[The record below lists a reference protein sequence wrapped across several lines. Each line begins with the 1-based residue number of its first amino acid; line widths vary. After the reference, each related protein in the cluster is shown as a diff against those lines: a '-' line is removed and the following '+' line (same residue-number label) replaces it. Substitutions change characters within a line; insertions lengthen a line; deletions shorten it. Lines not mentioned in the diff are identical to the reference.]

1 MSEHYTARAIIE
13 RRLGRPFPPTRQMAP
28 DERRAVYLLALH
40 ILRALAREAETK
52 GAKT

>member
-13 RRLGRPFPPTRQMAP
+13 RRLGRPLPPTRQMAP

-40 ILRALAREAETK
+40 ILRALAREAEK
-52 GAKT
+52 GAKK